1 MAQKLTA
8 NMPSD
13 LVIGDGYRLRF
24 TAVDPTDGSV
34 VSGVVVSAVNVDT
47 EDAGSSG
54 GGTVSDPILI
64 GVSV

>member
-47 EDAGSSG
+47 EDEG
-54 GGTVSDPILI
+54 GGSTTIAAPILV
-64 GVSV
+64 GARV